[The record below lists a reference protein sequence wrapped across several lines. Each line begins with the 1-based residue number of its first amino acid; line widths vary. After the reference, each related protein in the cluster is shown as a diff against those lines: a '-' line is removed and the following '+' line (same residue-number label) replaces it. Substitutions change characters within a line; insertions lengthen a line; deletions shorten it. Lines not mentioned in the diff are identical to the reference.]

1 MIGKT
6 RLRILKGDITTQATE
21 AIVNAANSRLLGG
34 LGVDGAIHRAGG
46 PRIMAE
52 CKEIRDR
59 QGGCPTGQ
67 AVITGG
73 GLLKARF
80 VIHTVG
86 PVWYGGQKGEDGL
99 LRSAFYSSLALAWQ
113 RKISS
118 VSFPSI
124 STGIYHFPVQRAA
137 RIALQTVMD
146 FLKEHEFTE
155 VRFVLF
161 DDATLGAY
169 VSALHELGQEDG
181 LAGF

>member
-6 RLRILKGDITTQATE
+6 CLSLLKGDITTQDTE
-21 AIVNAANSRLLGG
+21 AIVNAANTGLLGG
-34 LGVDGAIHRAGG
+34 LGVDGAIHHAGG
-46 PRIMAE
+46 PQIMAE
-52 CKEIRDR
+52 CKEIRAR

-86 PVWYGGQKGEDGL
+86 PVWSGGDKGEDDL
-99 LRSAFYSSLALAWQ
+99 LRSAYHTSLALAWE
-113 RKISS
+113 RKIHS

-124 STGIYHFPVQRAA
+124 STGIYRFPVQRAA

-146 FLKEHEFTE
+146 FLGGHDFTE
-155 VRFVLF
+155 VHFVLF
-161 DDATLGAY
+161 DNVTLNAY
-169 VSALHELGQEDG
+169 TNALTEIVQGKSN
-181 LAGF
+181 A